1 MKKAHMDQLLRKLD
15 GPAHPVL
22 GAEFTN
28 QVMSRLGEQSS
39 AIPASISG
47 VLIALFLLPS
57 VLIGVFEA
65 RHHHHHRGLPI
76 EAPPRLAVFD
86 LPTRFESW

>member
-15 GPAHPVL
+15 GPPHPVL
-22 GAEFTN
+22 GADFTN
-28 QVMSRLGEQSS
+28 QVMGRLGVQSS

-57 VLIGVFEA
+57 VLIGVIEA
-65 RHHHHHRGLPI
+65 RHHHHRGLPI
-76 EAPPRLAVFD
+76 EAPPHVAVFD
-86 LPTRFESW
+86 LPTQFESW